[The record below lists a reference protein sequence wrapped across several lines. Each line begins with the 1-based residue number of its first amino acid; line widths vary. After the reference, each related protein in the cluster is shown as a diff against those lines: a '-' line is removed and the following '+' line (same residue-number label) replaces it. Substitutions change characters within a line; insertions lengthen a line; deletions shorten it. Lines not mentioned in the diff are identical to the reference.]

1 MHIDCYGNSGYGVS
15 MFYSQNQ
22 LVLLVNINGR
32 TAISVNFSKSKR
44 GGPQK
49 TIKSSANDSV
59 IFKPKI
65 QVRGAFQSVKLME
78 SRCLIK
84 LLKI

>member
-1 MHIDCYGNSGYGVS
+1 M
-15 MFYSQNQ
+15 
-22 LVLLVNINGR
+22 
-32 TAISVNFSKSKR
+32 ISVNFPKSKR

-49 TIKSSANDSV
+49 AIKSSANDSV

-65 QVRGAFQSVKLME
+65 QVRGVFQSVKLME

-84 LLKI
+84 FLKF

>member
-1 MHIDCYGNSGYGVS
+1 M
-15 MFYSQNQ
+15 
-22 LVLLVNINGR
+22 
-32 TAISVNFSKSKR
+32 ISVNFSNLKK

-49 TIKSSANDSV
+49 AIKSSANDSV

-65 QVRGAFQSVKLME
+65 QVRGVFQSVKLME

-84 LLKI
+84 FLKF

>member
-1 MHIDCYGNSGYGVS
+1 MEEHRSLSI
-15 MFYSQNQ
+15 FQN
-22 LVLLVNINGR
+22 R
-32 TAISVNFSKSKR
+32 R

-49 TIKSSANDSV
+49 AIKSSANDSV

-65 QVRGAFQSVKLME
+65 QVRGVFQSVKLME

-84 LLKI
+84 FLKF